1 MITKTEFSFKGNK
14 RDFNKDLEI
23 DKLYQSTYEQFDDLG
38 EYIKK
43 LVQRDLLINSGRK
56 RKYNADNLFEI
67 LVNFL
72 EIKYAIIE
80 NQASEKKSIVYYIV
94 NYDDPAGL
102 YIEFNVKEWINNLSR
117 FIPISS
123 ISNTYKDV
131 LFKFEN
137 ASMAT
142 LKSMNIQPLRLP
154 PDHIIL
160 ANNAI
165 IDFNNHIVSRQIK
178 NYPYDFIH
186 KQKYNILPTDSVDQ
200 FMLEVVKRIISDW
213 ADDKE
218 DHIKYIS
225 QLAFAAFDGNGRES
239 YNILKGPGG
248 NGKSAFLSILE
259 NIAGKKY
266 TVYMNIDELSDDS
279 ALEHINLST
288 KLVIGHDMPTD
299 TKLSKTVNGRI
310 KQFITGEPFQINR
323 KYKSNVMC
331 ATKGLKIQNTNTD
344 VTFFENSTAMKRR
357 INVFSWTDTNFS
369 ELNKKTLKFNLDEL
383 IDPKNEQSKKFYE
396 AFIAYII
403 DQYEPF
409 EKFDLPEE
417 SRQKTNEILES
428 TDQVKQYNDWRIE
441 QELDW
446 GTIPTV
452 YNYDI
457 YVDWLKKESPR
468 SIPLKR
474 KTFSNKFFEICPEFG
489 YEKSTSARWITTL
502 SDTDMC
508 LEYLNNY
515 CLTNPIK
522 TNIANKSV
530 FIKMKNQITNED
542 LEQFYETLLDGTI
555 LDKKHLSYKEYMM
568 LNHFINK
575 NDPLAES
582 SFQLL
587 KDSNI
592 L

>member
-1 MITKTEFSFKGNK
+1 MKKEFIFKGNK
-14 RDFNKDLEI
+14 RDFNKDFEI
-23 DKLYQSTYEQFDDLG
+23 DKLYQSTYEQFDALG

-43 LVQRDLLINSGRK
+43 RIQRDLLLNGGRK
-56 RKYNADNLFEI
+56 KKYNADDIFEI

-80 NQASEKKSIVYYIV
+80 NQATEKKSIVYYII

-102 YIEFNVKEWINNLSR
+102 YVEFNLKEWINNLSQ

-123 ISNTYKDV
+123 ISTTYKDV

-142 LKSMNIQPLRLP
+142 LKSMNIKPLRLP
-154 PDHIIL
+154 PNHIIL
-160 ANNAI
+160 ANNVIVDFKNLI
-165 IDFNNHIVSRQIK
+165 ISRKIK
-178 NYPYDFIH
+178 DYPYDFIQ
-186 KQKYNILPTDSVDQ
+186 KQKYNILPTDLVDP

-213 ADDKE
+213 ADDKK
-218 DHIKYIS
+218 DHIKYIN

-239 YNILKGPGG
+239 YNILKGAGG

-259 NIAGKKY
+259 NIAGEKY
-266 TVYMNIDELSDDS
+266 TVYMNIDELSND
-279 ALEHINLST
+279 ATLEHVNLST

-299 TKLSKTVNGRI
+299 TKLSKNVNGRI

-323 KYKSNVMC
+323 KYKSTVMC
-331 ATKGLKIQNTNTD
+331 ATNGLKIQNTNTD

-357 INVFSWTDTNFS
+357 INIFSWTDTNFS
-369 ELNKKTLKFNLDEL
+369 ELNKETLKFNLDEL
-383 IDPKNEQSKKFYE
+383 IDPRNEQSKVFYE

-403 DQYEPF
+403 EQYEPF

-417 SRQKTNEILES
+417 SRKKTNELFDS
-428 TDQVKQYNDWRIE
+428 NDQVRQYNDWLIE
-441 QELDW
+441 QELNL

-452 YNYDI
+452 FNYDI
-457 YVDWLKKESPR
+457 YVDWLRKESPK

-474 KTFSNKFFEICPEFG
+474 KTFTNKFFEICKEFD
-489 YEKSTSARWITTL
+489 YKKSENARFVRTL

-515 CLTNPIK
+515 YLTVPIK
-522 TNIANKSV
+522 LTSTNKSV
-530 FIKMKNQITNED
+530 FIKLKNQITDDD
-542 LEQFYETLLDGTI
+542 LKEFYETLVNGTI
-555 LDKKHLSYKEYMM
+555 LDKKVITYKEYMM
-568 LNHFINK
+568 LKHFINK

-582 SFQLL
+582 SFELL
-587 KDSNI
+587 KDNKV